1 MNIQHLLV
9 EYPTFSALFRHVI
22 VATVKL
28 AGSEILALEGIKMF
42 LLNWA
47 HVTLH

>member
-1 MNIQHLLV
+1 MNLEPFLV
-9 EYPTFSALFRHVI
+9 KQQPFSALFRHVI

-28 AGSEILALEGIKMF
+28 VEHFKDKGI